1 MDRADLEPTLP
12 LLRAILLVL
21 LDSRE
26 DPDGKTKP
34 ETLLRRAGLSSKEI
48 SKLLGKKDDAVRK
61 AISRGK

>member
-1 MDRADLEPTLP
+1 LP

-26 DPDGKTKP
+26 DADGKTTP
-34 ETLLRRAGLSSKEI
+34 ETLLHRAGLSSKEI

-61 AISRGK
+61 TISRGK